1 MALNPATYST
11 RSLSLLMIAAFAG
24 AALWLFAPSAFNGGS
39 GSVAGNG
46 GSSNSGLPASL
57 KVDGAVQTET
67 HDNIVTRLVVPLS
80 VRGSERV
87 TLTDDSGKLGAQTA
101 MAETAA
107 AAVPA
112 TYTLAWLDGNGDR
125 VLDPGEHAE
134 LTVTLPA
141 ISTIHP
147 DNPLNLVIKPAD
159 GSTLVIEDVLGN

>member
-1 MALNPATYST
+1 MTLTPASYST
-11 RSLSLLMIAAFAG
+11 RSASVLMIAAFAG
-24 AALWLFAPSAFNGGS
+24 IALWLFAPAVFSGAS
-39 GSVAGNG
+39 GSTAGNG
-46 GSSNSGLPASL
+46 GSSNASLPASL
-57 KVDGAVQTET
+57 KVHGTVQTES

-80 VRGSERV
+80 VRGSEGV
-87 TLTDDSGKLGAQTA
+87 TLIDDSGKLSAQTA
-101 MAETAA
+101 MAETAS

-141 ISTIHP
+141 VSTIHP

-159 GSTLVIEDVLGN
+159 GSTLVIEDVLGH